1 VRAVP
6 VPATDGGDPRR
17 TVVTAA
23 GLGRNDV
30 EGFAAEHRDLVARL
44 GRTEADGSA
53 VDDRTE
59 EG

>member
-6 VPATDGGDPRR
+6 VPAADGGTSRR

-23 GLGRNDV
+23 GLGRGDV

-53 VDDRTE
+53 VNDRTE

>member
-1 VRAVP
+1 
-6 VPATDGGDPRR
+6 
-17 TVVTAA
+17 VVTAA

-53 VDDRTE
+53 VDDDDRTE